1 MKENYCPSDSVITD
15 VIRHLNALH
24 AEDRQKAKE
33 KKKKRK
39 SEKHKQKSDAMKFE
53 ASLKGMT
60 KEEKIAANKERVAK
74 CHPEP
79 DMSNISP
86 AYRRALSK
94 IEFEKSKKKIYM
106 SIVSVPM
113 GGYEKTITI

>member
-1 MKENYCPSDSVITD
+1 MKENYSPSDSVITD
-15 VIRHLNALH
+15 VIRHLNELH

-33 KKKKRK
+33 KKAKKK
-39 SEKHKQKSDAMKFE
+39 SEKQKQKRDAIKFE

-79 DMSNISP
+79 DMATVSP

-106 SIVSVPM
+106 TVVSVPM
-113 GGYEKTITI
+113 GGMNKR